1 MTDINKYRSL
11 AVSHDTYDKIGKI
24 AKNLA
29 PGVTLSRAQT
39 VKVIVDEKVKPEIKK
54 PEEETPPPIE
64 NDFEIKLKRLQFLNK
79 AEKCI
84 ITTRYFHLSGNNN

>member
-24 AKNLA
+24 AKSLA

-39 VKVIVDEKVKPEIKK
+39 VKVIVDEKVK
-54 PEEETPPPIE
+54 
-64 NDFEIKLKRLQFLNK
+64 KLNGKLTKHISKGR
-79 AEKCI
+79 
-84 ITTRYFHLSGNNN
+84 